1 MKSILALVFFAL
13 VSGVNAQ
20 DCSRVWLKG
29 KAKDTLNPHS
39 FLNLMVVNVASGQ
52 GVLGRAD
59 GSFAVYTNSND
70 SVVLSIKGYE
80 RVGFRVHGDSS
91 CQMEI
96 VAFVERKA
104 REIGEV
110 VIKPL
115 KSIQQIR
122 EERENLAMREVITIT
137 GLEAIQSPITA
148 LYQRFSKKEQSKQL
162 VAEME
167 FKDSQ
172 EAILQELLK
181 LYVSYDIIKME
192 PREFEDFIRFLN
204 VDVNF
209 LRTAND
215 FELVAYIKEKY
226 EHYRELHPEVVK

>member
-1 MKSILALVFFAL
+1 MKSALALLFLILGSSVY
-13 VSGVNAQ
+13 GQ
-20 DCSRVWLKG
+20 ECSRVWLKG
-29 KAKDTLNPHS
+29 KAMDTLNPNS
-39 FLNLMVVNVASGQ
+39 FLNLMVVNIATGQ

-59 GSFAVYTNSND
+59 GSFAVYTNPND

-80 RVGFRVHGDSS
+80 RVGFRVIPDSS

-96 VAFVERKA
+96 AAFVERKV

-115 KSIQQIR
+115 KTIQQIK
-122 EERENLAMREVITIT
+122 EERENLVMREVKTIN
-137 GLEAIQSPITA
+137 GLEAVQSPITA
-148 LYQRFSKKEQSKQL
+148 LYQRFSKTEQSKQL

-167 FKDSQ
+167 FRDSQ

-181 LYVSYDIIKME
+181 LYVSYDIIRME
-192 PREFEDFIRFLN
+192 PVEFEDFVHFLN
-204 VDVNF
+204 IDLDF

-215 FELVAYIKEKY
+215 FELVAFIKEKY
-226 EHYRELHPEVVK
+226 EHYRELHPEAVK